1 MLGTDLCLQRRFNPI
16 YIYTKIA
23 KVAKQPGKNI
33 LAASRASYPIKDR
46 NDPLS
51 FLRDLCALCVKN
63 LVSSN

>member
-16 YIYTKIA
+16 YTKIA
-23 KVAKQPGKNI
+23 KVAMQPGKNI
-33 LAASRASYPIKDR
+33 MAASRASYPIKDR